1 LLSFQLESVQ
11 RSLIKVDIVEKSMKV
26 RVDREACI
34 GAGQCA
40 LVAGSIFDQD
50 DEGLVIL
57 LVETPGE
64 DSHAMARKAAT
75 LCPAKAISIEE

>member
-1 LLSFQLESVQ
+1 
-11 RSLIKVDIVEKSMKV
+11 MKV

-57 LVETPGE
+57 LNETPGE
-64 DSHAMARKAAT
+64 SSQAAARKAAT
-75 LCPAKAISIEE
+75 LCPAKAIVIEE

>member
-1 LLSFQLESVQ
+1 
-11 RSLIKVDIVEKSMKV
+11 MKV

-50 DEGLVIL
+50 DEGLVVL

-64 DSHAMARKAAT
+64 SAFTSARKAAT
-75 LCPAKAISIEE
+75 LCPAKAIIIEE

>member
-1 LLSFQLESVQ
+1 
-11 RSLIKVDIVEKSMKV
+11 MKI

-50 DEGLVIL
+50 DDGLVVL
-57 LVETPGE
+57 LTDKPSDEYV
-64 DSHAMARKAAT
+64 AFARKAAT
-75 LCPAKAISIEE
+75 LCPAKAIALEE

>member
-1 LLSFQLESVQ
+1 
-11 RSLIKVDIVEKSMKV
+11 MKI

-50 DEGLVIL
+50 DDGLVVL
-57 LVETPGE
+57 LTDTPSDE
-64 DSHAMARKAAT
+64 YVACARKAAT
-75 LCPAKAISIEE
+75 LCPAKAIALEE

>member
-1 LLSFQLESVQ
+1 
-11 RSLIKVDIVEKSMKV
+11 MKI

-50 DEGLVIL
+50 DDGLVVL
-57 LVETPGE
+57 LEETPS
-64 DSHAMARKAAT
+64 DDFLTLVRKAVS
-75 LCPAKAISIEE
+75 LCPAKAIALEE